1 MFFSCSKQ
9 IRVSFSQDYT
19 FELHMLHFTTVM
31 FIKEIRGW
39 ATQEELICFALVS
52 EQPVCNLHLFNL
64 WNTTEYVPTSHPQ
77 PPHHIASHFPE
88 RCFPVITLEA
98 KSVQLS
104 N

>member
-1 MFFSCSKQ
+1 MFFGCSKQ

-39 ATQEELICFALVS
+39 VMQEELICFALVS

-64 WNTTEYVPTSHPQ
+64 WNTTEYVPTFHPQ
-77 PPHHIASHFPE
+77 PPTISPHIFQSDVFPSSH
-88 RCFPVITLEA
+88 
-98 KSVQLS
+98 
-104 N
+104 